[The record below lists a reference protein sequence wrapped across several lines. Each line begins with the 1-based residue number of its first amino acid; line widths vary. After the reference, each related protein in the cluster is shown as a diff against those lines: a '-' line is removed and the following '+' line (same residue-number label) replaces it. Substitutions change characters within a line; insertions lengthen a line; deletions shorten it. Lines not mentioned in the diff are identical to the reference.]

1 MSLRFI
7 VLLLLALDIAT
18 AVGVVMARHRHRQL
32 FVELNR
38 LEKTRDELNVDFSR
52 LQGRMQRT
60 RLHAQQL
67 VGAALHQHRR
77 QAAQVGQ
84 QRRHPRIID
93 RSRRTASHFSL
104 HYRVQRGRPHR

>member
-1 MSLRFI
+1 MSLRFM

-52 LQGRMQRT
+52 LQ
-60 RLHAQQL
+60 LE
-67 VGAALHQHRR
+67 
-77 QAAQVGQ
+77 QATWAESTL
-84 QRRHPRIID
+84 ID
-93 RSRRTASHFSL
+93 RTARERL
-104 HYRVQRGRPHR
+104 GMVLPKADEIVVVRP